1 MNKSYCYKKNKKNG
15 GYTLLF
21 AMLTAALVLGVA
33 VFILSVSRGQYILS
47 ATARESS
54 LAVYASDSGIE
65 CGSLAIRST
74 ILSTTTAGSS
84 AGTIS
89 CGSNAIGIT
98 ASQYSILSN
107 YPNLIDGT
115 AYTATVSFSL
125 GNGSDNTSCAVL
137 TIIKGISS
145 VGNPDPVTIIESRGY
160 NICSISSTIE
170 PVAANPLTVE
180 RALVL
185 SHVGQE

>member
-1 MNKSYCYKKNKKNG
+1 MNKSCYKKNKKNG

-74 ILSTTTAGSS
+74 ILSTTTAGDNS
-84 AGTIS
+84 AGTVR

-98 ASQYSILSN
+98 ASTYSMPGN
-107 YPNLIDGT
+107 YPNLINGT
-115 AYTATVSFSL
+115 AYTATVSFPL

-160 NICSISSTIE
+160 NICSIIIPKE
-170 PVAANPLTVE
+170 PEADNPLTVE